1 MSLGQQQTIGQTQS
15 QRLTQQQ
22 LQLIKM
28 LEIPALEMEARVLQE
43 IDDNPALEF
52 GEDPDEARRKREEDE
67 AGNENEEN
75 EDDEPADDSPSDTR
89 DADSEDDRREMEE
102 YIADYDDKAAD
113 FGRTQND
120 EDNRRE
126 PFMGIQT
133 DSLQEYL
140 LRQLADLDT
149 TPLQQ
154 TVGEYIIGNIDSDG
168 YLRADAR
175 TIADQ
180 ISFQTSREVELYQVE
195 QMLEQIQEFE
205 PAGVAA
211 KDLQECLL
219 LQLER
224 KDQTEVVEQAHDILE
239 HCFEEFSDRDYDYI
253 RERLSLTAEALQA
266 AVREITRLTPKP
278 GNAWE
283 TSQLTE
289 TGRQITADFLVDNHD
304 GKLEVTLNDTSIPD
318 LHVSRSYLKMWED
331 YQAAKSRGETKGSL
345 FNSRKEGAM
354 YAKKKIDAAN
364 WFIDAIR
371 QRQNTLTLTMQAI
384 VDHQKAF
391 FLSGDEKK
399 LRPMKLKDIAAV
411 TGLDMSTVSR
421 VSNCKFVETEIGTFP
436 LKYFFSEG
444 IQNENGEEISVR
456 EIQSTLRDLVAKED
470 PKAPYTDDAL
480 TDLLKKKGYAMA
492 RRTVAK
498 YREVLGIASSKERK
512 RLS

>member
-1 MSLGQQQTIGQTQS
+1 
-15 QRLTQQQ
+15 
-22 LQLIKM
+22 
-28 LEIPALEMEARVLQE
+28 
-43 IDDNPALEF
+43 
-52 GEDPDEARRKREEDE
+52 
-67 AGNENEEN
+67 
-75 EDDEPADDSPSDTR
+75 
-89 DADSEDDRREMEE
+89 
-102 YIADYDDKAAD
+102 
-113 FGRTQND
+113 
-120 EDNRRE
+120 
-126 PFMGIQT
+126 
-133 DSLQEYL
+133 
-140 LRQLADLDT
+140 
-149 TPLQQ
+149 
-154 TVGEYIIGNIDSDG
+154 
-168 YLRADAR
+168 
-175 TIADQ
+175 
-180 ISFQTSREVELYQVE
+180 
-195 QMLEQIQEFE
+195 
-205 PAGVAA
+205 
-211 KDLQECLL
+211 
-219 LQLER
+219 
-224 KDQTEVVEQAHDILE
+224 
-239 HCFEEFSDRDYDYI
+239 
-253 RERLSLTAEALQA
+253 
-266 AVREITRLTPKP
+266 
-278 GNAWE
+278 
-283 TSQLTE
+283 
-289 TGRQITADFLVDNHD
+289 
-304 GKLEVTLNDTSIPD
+304 
-318 LHVSRSYLKMWED
+318 MWED